1 MPPPVPID
9 YVCPPALRPLILSR
23 SDRLPFWVR
32 DKGGR
37 LTLCFRPGPIDWR
50 LLFKAMG
57 SDEDL
62 FLKCGYWCLEMVLQ
76 DAIQLYR
83 KDGTEP
89 YWSVIIDLENWKL
102 AKQLPIPQALRVSFF
117 SSFSV
122 CCLLFCCSACLV
134 LFSPHVRV
142 CVFFLLFCLLFFFWY
157 QLARKFLS
165 VVPRVYPEILRRV
178 VIIRAPWVFQKV
190 WIMFRALFPA
200 EIIAKISIHTGV
212 QNFASVF
219 DVLNVEKIPVSYGGE
234 WSTGAGGEDVD
245 CSSHFGPGVS
255 YWNGS
260 LENSVA
266 SGGANYAVPSVVNP
280 VAGGPD

>member
-9 YVCPPALRPLILSR
+9 YVCPTALRPLILSR

-89 YWSVIIDLENWKL
+89 YWSVIID
-102 AKQLPIPQALRVSFF
+102 
-117 SSFSV
+117 
-122 CCLLFCCSACLV
+122 
-134 LFSPHVRV
+134 
-142 CVFFLLFCLLFFFWY
+142 
-157 QLARKFLS
+157 
-165 VVPRVYPEILRRV
+165 
-178 VIIRAPWVFQKV
+178 
-190 WIMFRALFPA
+190 
-200 EIIAKISIHTGV
+200 
-212 QNFASVF
+212 
-219 DVLNVEKIPVSYGGE
+219 
-234 WSTGAGGEDVD
+234 
-245 CSSHFGPGVS
+245 
-255 YWNGS
+255 
-260 LENSVA
+260 
-266 SGGANYAVPSVVNP
+266 
-280 VAGGPD
+280 